1 MRKNAPAL
9 VSMIGLWLA
18 PVMLLPGPASARS
31 AASLRVEHDRLAY
44 RFAESLEFELAAS
57 ADQSIDDIILRY
69 TIGSEAPRNR
79 RIPEFEPGKRV
90 VARHQEDLVRGQIP
104 PASEIRWWWSLELAD
119 GSQVET
125 EPQSLNYL
133 DQRFDWELLDA
144 PDLRVWWYDA
154 DPDFARSVQASAREA
169 LARLQALY
177 GSEPGRRID
186 IVTFQSQADLRPA
199 LIDRGDTYESRLA
212 TLGARV
218 ADDILVLDAGT
229 RSDER
234 EEVLAHELS
243 HIVLNLHLEEPYIDA
258 PLWLDEGLAMYVE
271 GPLDAEER
279 AGLESAIRNDSL
291 MSVRSLTSFPGDAS
305 LVILAYA
312 ESQDL
317 ISFLIE
323 SHGREALREL
333 LDGIGSGEETP
344 DEALE
349 RVYGYDQLALY
360 QAYRAARG
368 LPPALAPKADAA
380 TTRRGPALEDRG
392 DRSALPLPCSGAG
405 LLLIGTLALAIRH
418 WLLID

>member
-169 LARLQALY
+169 LASLQALY

>member
-1 MRKNAPAL
+1 MRKNSRSL
-9 VSMIGLWLA
+9 VSAIGLLLA
-18 PVMLLPGPASARS
+18 PIVLAPGL
-31 AASLRVEHDRLAY
+31 AAAQPKTAVRVDRDTLAY
-44 RFAESLEFELAAS
+44 RFAEQLDFELEAS
-57 ADQSIDDIILRY
+57 ADQPIDDIILRY
-69 TIGSEAPRNR
+69 TIGSETPRNR
-79 RIPEFEPGKRV
+79 RIPEFEPGPRV
-90 VARHQEDLVRGQIP
+90 EARHQEDLVRGQIP
-104 PASEIRWWWSLELAD
+104 PASEIRWWWSLGLAD
-119 GSQVET
+119 GTRVET
-125 EPQSLNYL
+125 EPQSLSYL
-133 DQRFDWELLDA
+133 DQRFDWQVLDA
-144 PDLRVWWYDA
+144 TDLRVWWYDA
-154 DPDFARSVQASAREA
+154 DADFASAVQASARQA
-169 LARLQALY
+169 LQRMRELY

-229 RSDER
+229 RSAER

-243 HIVLNLHLEEPYIDA
+243 HIVLNLHLEEAYIDA

-279 AGLESAIRNDSL
+279 AGLEAAIEDDAL

-317 ISFLIE
+317 VSFLIE
-323 SHGREALREL
+323 SKGREALRDL

-349 RVYGYDQLALY
+349 RVYGYDQLSLY
-360 QAYRAARG
+360 QAYRGARG
-368 LPPALAPKADAA
+368 LPPALAPKPEAGAP
-380 TTRRGPALEDRG
+380 RRGPALDAGVDR
-392 DRSALPLPCSGAG
+392 APIPMPCGAAG
-405 LLLIGTLALAIRH
+405 LLLVAALALATRRR
-418 WLLID
+418 LLID